1 MRNRPSTNAS
11 IVIKLARGIE
21 VTVISEENDW
31 SKILAY
37 GQEGYVSNKYLSSD
51 KPGISQGS
59 ETPTEPI
66 KGQEPPNPNPEE
78 GSTNPSTQEPNLGS
92 EPTVPNDSEP
102 GSEQA
107 PTNPDTVLPE
117 DQDGEPE
124 SEQTS
129 GAEAANFKYVDVSP
143 GSSLNIRLGPS
154 TQTDIITK
162 LAPGTA
168 VTVLSEENGWAK
180 VTANGKTGY
189 VSTKYLKSKAT
200 VLPGHNINTV
210 YTEYNI
216 TIEELTNIQMQAN
229 PQTDQKYNTYIREDA
244 LKTNSQ
250 TNPTS
255 GVVQGSGW
263 RARGGAGTDFWTVGK
278 VNKGETLRIKSIVK
292 GTDGNNWYEIDYN
305 RSWVNASPEDVAYHL
320 EPNNFIQNPVSSFQ
334 FLKLSE
340 TTGLEQFEV
349 NERILAGKG
358 ILQGHAATFIAA
370 SEKYGVN
377 DMYLISHALLETG
390 NGKSQLANGVE
401 INGKTVYNMFGIGAY
416 DGSAVESGAK
426 FAFEHGWFSPVEAII
441 GGAEFIASGYISKGQ
456 DTIYKMRWNPEAAEA
471 TGVATHQYAT
481 DIGWAT
487 KQVKQI
493 HNLYSLL
500 DSYKITLEL
509 PLYKRY

>member
-1 MRNRPSTNAS
+1 M
-11 IVIKLARGIE
+11 
-21 VTVISEENDW
+21 
-31 SKILAY
+31 
-37 GQEGYVSNKYLSSD
+37 
-51 KPGISQGS
+51 
-59 ETPTEPI
+59 
-66 KGQEPPNPNPEE
+66 
-78 GSTNPSTQEPNLGS
+78 
-92 EPTVPNDSEP
+92 
-102 GSEQA
+102 
-107 PTNPDTVLPE
+107 
-117 DQDGEPE
+117 
-124 SEQTS
+124 
-129 GAEAANFKYVDVSP
+129 
-143 GSSLNIRLGPS
+143 
-154 TQTDIITK
+154 
-162 LAPGTA
+162 
-168 VTVLSEENGWAK
+168 
-180 VTANGKTGY
+180 
-189 VSTKYLKSKAT
+189 
-200 VLPGHNINTV
+200 
-210 YTEYNI
+210 
-216 TIEELTNIQMQAN
+216 
-229 PQTDQKYNTYIREDA
+229 
-244 LKTNSQ
+244 
-250 TNPTS
+250 
-255 GVVQGSGW
+255 
-263 RARGGAGTDFWTVGK
+263 
-278 VNKGETLRIKSIVK
+278 
-292 GTDGNNWYEIDYN
+292 
-305 RSWVNASPEDVAYHL
+305 NASPEDVAYYL

-456 DTIYKMRWNPEAAEA
+456 DTIYKMRWNPEAAAA

-500 DSYKITLEL
+500 DSYKITLDL
-509 PLYKRY
+509 PLYKRF